1 MVVYLH
7 IQQYFTHTMVVSFM
21 GRWNMWTP
29 LTCHAGNW
37 HTLTLTV
44 VSTTPQQCA
53 RIKLTTIVVIGTDS
67 YVNYQGHNNT
77 NINKK
82 TTFTDLLQFRTPDT
96 MDWFLVIS
104 FVSIWIYSSGNH
116 QQTLC
121 VRIQLIEMTIE
132 TPSLGYVSGNL
143 NTWGG

>member
-1 MVVYLH
+1 M
-7 IQQYFTHTMVVSFM
+7 
-21 GRWNMWTP
+21 
-29 LTCHAGNW
+29 
-37 HTLTLTV
+37 
-44 VSTTPQQCA
+44 STTPQQCA

-143 NTWGG
+143 NT